1 MTLLKKM
8 DDLVYATG
16 IDKILFRKVQP
27 RSLRWIPLPVLAA
40 LIVGY
45 VFMAEIGSKP
55 TARFF
60 VGWLLFYG
68 AYMAAAFL
76 RIFGPRFVPRAGES
90 LDERELTVKTRAC
103 ATSGV
108 AITIIAMLCCWYMAI
123 AEPLGL
129 WHPHMP
135 NDWISLAFGF
145 QAIAMLLPTW
155 IASWLQPPPLADQE
169 D

>member
-27 RSLRWIPLPVLAA
+27 RSLRWIPLLVLAA

-45 VFMAEIGSKP
+45 VLMAEIVLKP
-55 TARFF
+55 TASFF
-60 VGWLLFYG
+60 MGWLLFYG
-68 AYMAAAFL
+68 AYLAAAFL
-76 RIFGPRFVPRAGES
+76 RVFGPRFVATANHP
-90 LDERELTVKTRAC
+90 LDERELAVKARAY
-103 ATSGV
+103 ATSGIV
-108 AITIIAMLCCWYMAI
+108 ITTLAMLGCCYMAG
-123 AEPLGL
+123 AEPLGW

-135 NDWISLAFGF
+135 NDWISLALGT
-145 QAIAMLLPTW
+145 QAVAMLLPTW

>member
-1 MTLLKKM
+1 MTVLKKM
-8 DDLVYATG
+8 DDLVYASG

-27 RSLRWIPLPVLAA
+27 RSWRWIPVLVLAA

-45 VFMAEIGSKP
+45 TLMAGLASRP

-76 RIFGPRFVPRAGES
+76 RIFGPRFVPRQGEP
-90 LDERELTVKTRAC
+90 LDERELMVKARAY
-103 ATSGV
+103 ATSGIV
-108 AITIIAMLCCWYMAI
+108 ITVFAMVCCWYMAA
-123 AEPLGL
+123 AEPLGF
-129 WHPHMP
+129 WHPRTP
-135 NDWISLAFGF
+135 NDWISLAFGI

-155 IASWLQPPPLADQE
+155 IASWLQPPPLADSE

>member
-27 RSLRWIPLPVLAA
+27 RSLRWIPLFVLAA

-45 VFMAEIGSKP
+45 VFMASITSRP
-55 TARFF
+55 TAKFF
-60 VGWLLFYG
+60 MGWLLFYG
-68 AYMAAAFL
+68 AYLAASFL
-76 RIFGPRFVPRAGES
+76 RVFGPRFVATARDP
-90 LDERELTVKTRAC
+90 LDERELMLKARAY
-103 ATSGV
+103 AISGILL
-108 AITIIAMLCCWYMAI
+108 AGFAMLGCFYMAS
-123 AEPLGL
+123 EDVPGL
-129 WHPHMP
+129 WHPKP
-135 NDWISLAFGF
+135 YDWINLGFGV
-145 QAIAMLLPTW
+145 QACAMLLPSW